1 MEGEER
7 GRDRGRKEKVAERTE
22 RTERMERVE
31 REEGKKVAESS
42 MEGFGV
48 NRVSM
53 MAKKTRQNFH
63 HPLGCRTN
71 VLLQTISSFPTC
83 TDALR
88 CFYTHTP
95 IPTNHPHATP

>member
-7 GRDRGRKEKVAERTE
+7 GRDRGEEGKGRGKDGKDG
-22 RTERMERVE
+22 RME

-63 HPLGCRTN
+63 HPFGCRTN